1 VNFYPHHIGDYLTA
15 TAHLSWHEDC
25 AYRRLL
31 DVYYSREQVIPA
43 DVAQACRLV
52 RAASKD
58 ERKAVETVLNEFF
71 TKTDA
76 GWQHSRCDAEIV
88 KARAAA
94 ARAAE
99 NGKKGGRPPKQKPTD
114 NPEETQRVISG
125 NPEESNSKAPNP
137 KTNTSYSEANASAGK
152 PAEVLTKA
160 ELWTAGKSLLRTAGM
175 PEAQCGSFVGKL
187 CKDYDD
193 AIVID
198 AVRET
203 VVHQPADPASFLK
216 SACQRLSG
224 ERRPKSSGKHAG
236 FQTMNYREG
245 VNADGSLA

>member
-1 VNFYPHHIGDYLTA
+1 
-15 TAHLSWHEDC
+15 
-25 AYRRLL
+25 
-31 DVYYSREQVIPA
+31 
-43 DVAQACRLV
+43 
-52 RAASKD
+52 
-58 ERKAVETVLNEFF
+58 
-71 TKTDA
+71 
-76 GWQHSRCDAEIV
+76 
-88 KARAAA
+88 
-94 ARAAE
+94 
-99 NGKKGGRPPKQKPTD
+99 
-114 NPEETQRVISG
+114 
-125 NPEESNSKAPNP
+125 
-137 KTNTSYSEANASAGK
+137 
-152 PAEVLTKA
+152 
-160 ELWTAGKSLLRTAGM
+160 M

-236 FQTMNYREG
+236 FQAMNYHEG